1 MNKTLMAGI
10 AAGILVLG
18 LILAPLSFDQ
28 FADAKH
34 VKRIV
39 QTKEFKSMV
48 DPGKGHE
55 LHKIAIILPPSE
67 SVIYSGRFTY
77 SSSAPVEVVV
87 LHDIKAGETP
97 AKIYTIDGEKKWAL
111 SLIKLGGE
119 MGTATGAMSFVGAA
133 LALHTLDGSDFTA
146 QVSVH
151 AVARAMQGEL
161 PPVGVTTQYVCSDRS
176 TVSDPKTCPEGPVA
190 VSDAKTITV
199 SEWAPWFQ
207 PSALQ
212 VDPGTPIVWDAAETS
227 SVHTI
232 TFVTRVTDLQLNM
245 DEEFTAKTT
254 ALLTPGSKSS
264 AWTPEAGVYVYVCAI
279 HPYMTGV
286 ISAGVPYNA
295 ITGEMGTDEKDP
307 TVLKFAP
314 WYPSVAP
321 WQDQRPFRDA
331 PATPGVGEVWVDTQF
346 EVMMDP
352 SSPTGRF
359 GKSWPGTITI
369 VDAATWEV
377 KDKISEGLNNPHN
390 LMDSPDGKYVIQ
402 SNWHDDYL
410 TLIDARTK
418 EVVKNYIQTG
428 FNPAHVAWTE
438 DNMIITG
445 VNAGAELQVFDGA
458 QVTDMDVAASDIKPM
473 ATIKASIP
481 LAGPHGFWYKD
492 RIISVPYHL
501 ANHMVIVDLDAKE
514 EMFTPINISEL
525 PDDITEDADDMIGA
539 GIDLASYLGPEI
551 NGHRFWVTTEVL
563 LSHAKLLQGRLLIYD
578 IGSMVGGPSNPKF
591 VKMLE
596 VGSIPI
602 QSPVSPDGRFVV
614 TANAGGIGA
623 KPMITVTELDYNNPG
638 NSRVVAEL
646 PGYPGSHGV
655 EYGFKKG
662 GGLYA
667 YVSNKFAPVLQVV
680 DLTTSIPTLAG
691 EIDLGNGWG
700 GMGIMTMPSA
710 AYYASLDE
718 HPHGKLYK

>member
-34 VKRIV
+34 FKRII
-39 QTKEFKSMV
+39 QTKEFKSMQ

-55 LHKIAIILPPSE
+55 LHKIAIILPPADN
-67 SVIYSGRFTY
+67 VVYSGRFTY
-77 SSSAPVEVVV
+77 SASVPVEVVV
-87 LHDIKAGETP
+87 LQDIKEGETP
-97 AKIYTIDGEKKWAL
+97 AKIYTIDGQKKWAL
-111 SLIKLGGE
+111 SLIKLGGDV
-119 MGTATGAMSFVGAA
+119 GTATGSMSFVGAA

-151 AVARAMQGEL
+151 ANARAMVGEL
-161 PPVGVTTQYVCSDRS
+161 PPVGMTTQYVCSDRS
-176 TVSDPKTCPEGPVA
+176 TVSDPTQCPEGPVA
-190 VSDAKTITV
+190 PVSAAKTITV

-212 VDPGTPIVWDAAETS
+212 VDPGTPIVWDADETAS
-227 SVHTI
+227 IHTI

-245 DEEFTAKTT
+245 DEEFTAKTFT
-254 ALLTPGSKSS
+254 ILSPGDKSP

-295 ITGEMGTDEKDP
+295 ITGAIGTDEKDP

-346 EVMMDP
+346 EVMADP
-352 SSPTGRF
+352 NSPTGRF
-359 GKSWPGTITI
+359 GKPWPGTITV
-369 VDAATWEV
+369 VDAANWEV

-428 FNPAHVAWTE
+428 PDPAHVAWTE
-438 DNMIITG
+438 DNIII
-445 VNAGAELQVFDGA
+445 AGANAASELDLFDGA
-458 QVTDMDVAASDIKPM
+458 EVTDPSKPASEIKPM
-473 ATIKASIP
+473 EIIKASLP

-492 RIISVPYHL
+492 RMISVPYHL
-501 ANHMVIVDLDAKE
+501 ANHMVIVSLDEKKE
-514 EMFTPINISEL
+514 LFKPINISEL
-525 PDDITEDADDMIGA
+525 DDPIAGDKIGP

-563 LSHAKLLQGRLLIYD
+563 LSHSKLLQGRLLIYD
-578 IGSMVGGPSNPKF
+578 IGSAVGGPTNPTQ
-591 VKMLE
+591 VNILE

-602 QSPVSPDGRFVV
+602 QSPVSPDGRYVV

-623 KPMITVTELDYNNPG
+623 KAMITVTELDYNNPQ
-638 NSRVVAEL
+638 NSKVVATL

-667 YVSNKFAPVLQVV
+667 YVSSKFAPVLQVV
-680 DLTTSIPTLAG
+680 DLTTMKPTLAG